1 MVAALVSLNAG
12 VATVYSSGDLSSIAG
27 VSAISSIV
35 VTKNSQTPDGD
46 PVIVDLSSGLA
57 GISALSSISVQNGA
71 TATVGGGVISA
82 GVATSLSV
90 NGGILDI
97 QGSVVGAKVLN
108 SITVGPAGGEVK
120 IEPTGVSVGVL
131 TLPINFI
138 DSNGNSTTKIPS
150 NFVMDFPKSK
160 SIPAS
165 YDASTNTTTIGDG
178 ISLLGVLGAGRTITL
193 SGDPF
198 DLKGTGTPQYSILD
212 PWHLGNPVSYSK
224 TFTQSDGN
232 GGVITCFLSNSL
244 INTPS
249 GNTPVEDISIGDEI
263 IAYVDGV
270 ATPRRV
276 TWSGQAHC
284 NVRSHL
290 PDDEAGYPV
299 RLLKDAISDGVPFKD
314 MLITAEHCLFFNGQ
328 FVPARMLV
336 NGRSIFFDKSITSYD
351 YYHIETEDHSV
362 IMADGMLTESY
373 LDTGNRRAFFQK
385 GNVVS
390 IGGSRNLS
398 WNDAS
403 APLTV
408 SREIIEPIFRKIESR
423 ADKAGFAIQAEA
435 RPLTNESDLHLTTD
449 TGAVIR
455 PVRQNNG
462 RVMFMIPSG
471 VESVRIVSNASR
483 PCDVIGP
490 FIDDRRSLGVLVG
503 TITLFESNQTRT
515 LTDHL
520 HDAQLSGWNN
530 VEEGTMRWTSGN
542 ALLSLGER
550 EPGALALMAIEIRA
564 AGPYVLDEAISEHQ
578 ALKA

>member
-1 MVAALVSLNAG
+1 MVAALVSLHAG
-12 VATVYSSGDLSSIAG
+12 VATVYSSGDLSSLAG

-71 TATVGGGVISA
+71 TATVGGGVLSA
-82 GVATSLSV
+82 GVASSLSV

-97 QGSVVGAKVLN
+97 QGSVIGANVLN

-120 IEPTGVSVGVL
+120 IEPTGLSVCVL

-160 SIPAS
+160 SIPSS
-165 YDASTNTTTIGDG
+165 YDPLTNTTTIGDG
-178 ISLLGVLGAGRTITL
+178 ISLLGILGAGRTIVL

-198 DLKGTGTPQYSILD
+198 NLKNTGTPHYPILD
-212 PWHLGNPVSYSK
+212 PLHLGNPVSYSK

-373 LDTGNRRAFFQK
+373 LDTGNRRTFMQK

-390 IGGSRNLS
+390 IGSSRNLT
-398 WNDAS
+398 WDDAA
-403 APLTV
+403 APLGV
-408 SREIIEPIFRKIESR
+408 NREFAEPLFR
-423 ADKAGFAIQAEA
+423 QAEA
-435 RPLTNESDLHLTTD
+435 RAEAAGIAQKDAAPELTEDADLHLVTD
-449 TGAVIR
+449 TGVSIR
-455 PVRQNNG
+455 PAREYNG
-462 RVMFMIPSG
+462 
-471 VESVRIVSNASR
+471 
-483 PCDVIGP
+483 
-490 FIDDRRSLGVLVG
+490 
-503 TITLFESNQTRT
+503 
-515 LTDHL
+515 
-520 HDAQLSGWNN
+520 
-530 VEEGTMRWTSGN
+530 
-542 ALLSLGER
+542 
-550 EPGALALMAIEIRA
+550 
-564 AGPYVLDEAISEHQ
+564 
-578 ALKA
+578 